1 MVTAM
6 LLAGVFAGMLFVAL
20 IVGDWVQ
27 FTSLTAPAIDY
38 GLTVARTRDRVLVGT
53 LEEVTARF
61 GRDGVLRLPHGIAR
75 LFPEERRIVVRP
87 QYQLFSLRFRTAW
100 PLKGS
105 VELRPQDGTTELTC
119 RKRMPWSSAL
129 LTAVWF
135 GIVALGT
142 LAFVVSFVSSG
153 GVASL
158 GGLLMGLGLTGLGVL
173 VMGFGVLVVIMAYR
187 LEDHRLTAVYQ
198 ELLRALEKTR

>member
-6 LLAGVFAGMLFVAL
+6 LLAGVFAGLLFVAL
-20 IVGDWVQ
+20 IVGDWFQ

-38 GLTVARTRDRVLVGT
+38 GLTVARTRDRVLAGT
-53 LEEVTARF
+53 IDELTARF

-75 LFPEERRIVVRP
+75 LFAEERRIVVRP

-105 VELRPQDGTTELTC
+105 IELRALDGTTELTC
-119 RKRMPWSSAL
+119 RKRMPWSSAF
-129 LTAVWF
+129 LTVVWF
-135 GIVALGT
+135 GVVALGT
-142 LAFVVSFVSSG
+142 LAFIVTFLTSG
-153 GVASL
+153 GFGSL

-198 ELLRALEKTR
+198 ELLRALGETR